1 MAERRV
7 LRHLL
12 FLLPVLI
19 FAGAA
24 VAFWLGLAGDR
35 RPDSIPSVLL
45 DKPAPAFDLP
55 AVEGLGVPG
64 LKTADLKGQVTVVN
78 LWASWCLPCQA
89 EHPLL
94 VQLAQESGA
103 RLVGIDYKDKP
114 ADARA
119 FLAGLGNPFAAVG
132 ADADGRAGIEWGISG
147 VPETFILDSQGIVR
161 FRWVGPLN
169 AVDLKE
175 KILPLIRSLE

>member
-1 MAERRV
+1 MTRR
-7 LRHLL
+7 LL
-12 FLLPVLI
+12 FVLPVLI
-19 FAGAA
+19 FAAA
-24 VAFWLGLAGDR
+24 ALAFWLGLTGER
-35 RPDSIPSVLL
+35 RPESIPSALL

-64 LKTADLKGQVTVVN
+64 LKTADLTSGDGPGQVTVPN
-78 LWASWCLPCQA
+78 LWASWCLPCKA

-94 VQLAQESGA
+94 VELAQEPGV

-119 FLAGLGNPFAAVG
+119 FLLGLGNPFALVG

-147 VPETFILDSQGIVR
+147 VPETFILDAEGIVR

-169 AVDLKE
+169 RVDLRD
-175 KILPLIRSLE
+175 KILPLIRSLQ

>member
-7 LRHLL
+7 LRSLL
-12 FLLPVLI
+12 FVLPVLI
-19 FAGAA
+19 FIGAA
-24 VAFWLGLAGDR
+24 VAFWLGLSGDR

-78 LWASWCLPCQA
+78 IWASWCLPCKA

-94 VQLAQESGA
+94 VQLASESGA

-119 FLAGLGNPFAAVG
+119 FLAGLGNPFAAIG
-132 ADADGRAGIEWGISG
+132 ADAEGRAGIEWGISG

-175 KILPLIRSLE
+175 KILPLIESLE